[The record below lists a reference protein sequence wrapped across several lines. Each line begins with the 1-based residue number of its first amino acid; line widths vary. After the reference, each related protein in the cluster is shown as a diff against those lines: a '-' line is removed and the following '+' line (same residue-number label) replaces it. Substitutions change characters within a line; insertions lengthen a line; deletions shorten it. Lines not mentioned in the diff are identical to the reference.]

1 MHLELE
7 LHGKTYTSVP
17 MPDVKDVAGMINK
30 LFNQFM
36 SGHGFL
42 SMKLTNGNTLV
53 LSKEHLNVGILTIV
67 E

>member
-1 MHLELE
+1 MYLELE

-17 MPDVKDVAGMINK
+17 ILDVKDVAGMINK
-30 LFNQFM
+30 IFNQFM

-42 SMKLTNGNTLV
+42 NLKLTNGNTLV
-53 LSKEHLNVGILTIV
+53 LSKEHLNVGILTIM